1 MISSPAP
8 PLSSALPPSSSHS
21 SPDIPMLGDVIYV
34 TRSQIDDLLRVIT
47 SVRDRA
53 IYTLGYW
60 RGLRAC
66 EVGKLQLAHWL
77 PESGQLWVIRAKGSV
92 SGVYTLSQD
101 ERKALLAWLKIR
113 GTDPGP
119 LFPSRKQRPI
129 SRQQLDKL
137 TKYYGSRAH
146 WPEGKCMW
154 KVLRH
159 SIATHLL
166 EKGLEIYSVKDWL
179 GHKSVTSTEVY
190 AKITSTARR
199 RAEAQA
205 YDDTPHPTAQDR
217 VKVDWK
223 ADSKRRR

>member
-1 MISSPAP
+1 MIPATPPSPSP
-8 PLSSALPPSSSHS
+8 VVPSSSV
-21 SPDIPMLGDVIYV
+21 IPADVPVMGEVIYV
-34 TRSQIDDLLRVIT
+34 TRAQIDDLLKVIT
-47 SVRDRA
+47 STRDRA

-60 RGLRAC
+60 RGLRAS
-66 EVGKLQLAHWL
+66 EVGKLQMSHWL
-77 PESGQLWVIRAKGSV
+77 PDSGQLWVIRAKGSV

-101 ERKALLAWLKIR
+101 ERRCLLAWLKIR

-119 LFPSRKQRPI
+119 IFPSRKQRPI

-146 WPEGKCMW
+146 WPAAKCMW

-166 EKGLEIYSVKDWL
+166 EKGLDIYSVKDWL

-190 AKITSTARR
+190 GKITSHRR
-199 RAEAQA
+199 RMAETQA
-205 YDDTPHPTAQDR
+205 YSEESTPTSQDHVR
-217 VKVDWK
+217 VDWK

>member
-1 MISSPAP
+1 MVE
-8 PLSSALPPSSSHS
+8 
-21 SPDIPMLGDVIYV
+21 DVIYV
-34 TRSQIDDLLRVIT
+34 TRNQIDALLSVIT

-66 EVGKLQLAHWL
+66 EVGRLHLSHWL
-77 PESGQLWVIRAKGSV
+77 PESGQLWVLRAKGSV

-101 ERKALLAWLKIR
+101 ERKALLAWLKVR
-113 GTDPGP
+113 GSDPGP
-119 LFPSRKQRPI
+119 IFPSRKQLPI

-137 TKYYGSRAH
+137 TKYYGARAH
-146 WPEGKCMW
+146 WPVEKCMF

-166 EKGLEIYSVKDWL
+166 EKGLEIYAVKDWL
-179 GHKSVTSTEVY
+179 GHKTVKSTEVY
-190 AKITSTARR
+190 AKVTNAGRR

-205 YDDTPHPTAQDR
+205 YADDTPLQSSRDR
-217 VKVDWK
+217 VGVDWK
-223 ADSKRRR
+223 SDSKRRR